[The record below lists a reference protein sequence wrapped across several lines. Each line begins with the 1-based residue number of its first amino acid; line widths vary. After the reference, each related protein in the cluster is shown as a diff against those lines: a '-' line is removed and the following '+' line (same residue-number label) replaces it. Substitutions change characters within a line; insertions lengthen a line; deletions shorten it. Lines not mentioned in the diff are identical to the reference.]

1 MTFNP
6 FNTRFPRSTVLV
18 LLVLFFNA
26 SFATT
31 QEPVEISYQAAAL
44 AARGDNLLVRI
55 DQRRKEIAEW
65 EVLRDES
72 QGDDRLAIEL
82 ELTDKRL
89 QVLSD
94 LHGLA
99 ANVVKQEAGGLDTR
113 DLRQR
118 VEPMMRDLP
127 PLIRAA
133 LDDANASAAELRAQR
148 DEASPEELL
157 DLEQRIARVDDR
169 ILRIVKVYFEQV
181 QVYWSTDSLIRP
193 NIG

>member
-26 SFATT
+26 SFATA
-31 QEPVEISYQAAAL
+31 QEPVEISSQAAAL

>member
-26 SFATT
+26 SFATA
-31 QEPVEISYQAAAL
+31 QEPVEISSQAAAL

-99 ANVVKQEAGGLDTR
+99 ANIVEQEAGGLDTR